1 MLFLTLFICFLSSVL
16 LTPIVKNF
24 AIKIGA
30 TDQPD
35 KRKVHTKVMPR
46 LGGLA
51 IYLSSLIGFYLLSP
65 DKQYMIPLFAASL
78 IIIATGFFDDI
89 FEISPKVKLLGQIIA
104 AGIVIHGGIVVNF
117 INLPF
122 DVRLDLGIWSIPL
135 TLIWIIGITNAIN
148 LIDGLDGL
156 AAGVSSIVL
165 ITISTMAIVNGNM
178 FVVAIGFAVLGSTL
192 GFLVYNFHPAKIF
205 MGDTGSLYLGFIIAV
220 TSLLGFKNI
229 TLFSLLV
236 PIIILGVPISDT
248 IFAIIRRFVNKKPL
262 SSPDKSH
269 LHHCLQRLGFSHP
282 TTVLIIY
289 AMSAIFGIA
298 AVLIEQTTLW
308 GSFLIVTVLLVF
320 IELIVEVVGLIDT
333 NYRPILNFFQRVANT
348 RNVRSIRNI
357 NR

>member
-1 MLFLTLFICFLSSVL
+1 MLYLTLFICFISSVL
-16 LTPIVKNF
+16 LTPFVKKF
-24 AIKIGA
+24 ALKIGA
-30 TDQPD
+30 TDKPD
-35 KRKVHTKVMPR
+35 DRKVHSKVMPR

-51 IYLSSLIGFYLLSP
+51 IYLSSILGFYLLSP

-78 IIIATGFFDDI
+78 IIVTTGFLDDI

-104 AGIVIHGGIVVNF
+104 AGIVIHGGVVVHF

-122 DVRLDLGIWSIPL
+122 DVRLDLGMWSIPL
-135 TLIWIIGITNAIN
+135 TLLWIIGITNGIN

-165 ITISTMAIVNGNM
+165 ITISIMAIVNGNV
-178 FVVAIGFAVLGSTL
+178 FVAAVSFAVLGSTL

-220 TSLLGFKNI
+220 ISLLGFKNI

-248 IFAIIRRFVNKKPL
+248 IFAIIRRYVNNKPL
-262 SSPDKSH
+262 SAPDKSH

-282 TTVLIIY
+282 ITVLIIY

-308 GSFLIVTVLLVF
+308 GSFLILMVLLLFV
-320 IELIVEVVGLIDT
+320 ELVVEIVGLVDT
-333 NYRPILNFFQRVANT
+333 NYRPLLNFFHRVAST
-348 RNVRSIRNI
+348 RKI
-357 NR
+357 